1 MFILIPVRRA
11 SFPFVPSISTDSIL
25 RYFPP
30 AFFSL
35 RRIQRHSTLK
45 QPCNGYSDEQLH
57 NLLQQC
63 TKAQTLE
70 VLRSFHAFTVILG
83 PYARQP
89 IYFSNNVIT
98 LYASFKE
105 LQSAHKVFDKMPQ
118 RNGVSYNA
126 LISAYSYNHQIDD
139 AWEMFCDMLCCGF
152 GPTQFTFG
160 SLLSC
165 PSLDIR
171 RGCTLHGLML
181 SSGLFSDPHGGTS
194 LIGMYGRH
202 GCIDDAFR
210 AFQDMPEKNLVTW
223 NSIISLLACS
233 GFVQE
238 SLTAFC
244 KLMRSNYGLSGST
257 MVGLITGL
265 TGQEAPTL
273 GEQIYSLA
281 VKNGLN
287 YDISTLNALL
297 NTRVNYLDFASAER
311 MLKEAPVRDVVTYNT
326 LIGAFAKSER
336 PHRGIELLFSL
347 LVEEIL
353 PNETTYVGVINC
365 CTNVRIPIYG
375 KYIHAKVIRS
385 SFQNDVLI
393 GSALVD
399 FYGKCS
405 LLDSAYCCFDE
416 IYDKNVVSWNS
427 LIVAFSIKS
436 HTTSANLLREMLS
449 LAYCPDEFTFSAV
462 LKSSSIFEVQQVH
475 CLIMRMGY
483 LKNEYVFNSLLTS
496 YAKNGSL
503 SDALLIATSM
513 EMGLS
518 VVSYNVIAA
527 TYSRARQYYKSL
539 HTLSKVDEPDIV
551 SWNILI
557 SACSHNGHHIEAFEL
572 FKHMVEDQIFPD
584 NYATVS
590 ILCGCSSLRSLSLGS
605 SVHGLLIKT
614 NFKNCDTFVC
624 NVLMDMYAKC
634 GCIEDSLKIFK
645 ANRDKNR
652 ITWTIMISAL
662 GHHGFAHEALEMF
675 KEMELLGIK
684 PDAISFI
691 AALSA
696 CRHGGLVK
704 EGMELFSQMQLG
716 YDIEPKMDHYH
727 AVVDLLARHGHLK
740 EAEQATWKATALL
753 GRAAIGLEDNC
764 ITQKT
769 NYQKSK
775 STYWKIDVLEWW
787 LIWQSK

>member
-1 MFILIPVRRA
+1 MFILTHVRRA
-11 SFPFVPSISTDSIL
+11 SFPLVLSSVSTDSIL

-35 RRIQRHSTLK
+35 SRTQRHSTVK

-57 NLLQQC
+57 TLLQQC
-63 TKAQTLE
+63 IKAQTLE

-83 PYARQP
+83 PHARQP

-139 AWEMFCDMLCCGF
+139 AWEMFCDMLSCDV

-171 RGCTLHGLML
+171 RGCTMHGLML
-181 SSGLFSDPHGGTS
+181 RSGLFSADPHGGTS

-223 NSIISLLACS
+223 NSIISLLACC

-238 SLTAFC
+238 SLTAFR
-244 KLMRSNYGLSGST
+244 KLLTSNYGLSGST
-257 MVGLITGL
+257 MVGLLTGL
-265 TGQEAPTL
+265 TGQDAPTL

-281 VKNGLN
+281 VKSGLN

-297 NTRVNYLDFASAER
+297 NTCVKYLDFASAER
-311 MLKEAPVRDVVTYNT
+311 MFKEAPVRDVVTYNT

-347 LVEEIL
+347 LMEEIL

-365 CTNVRIPIYG
+365 CANIRIPIYG
-375 KYIHAKVIRS
+375 EYIHAKVLRS

-405 LLDSAYCCFDE
+405 LLDSAHCCFDE
-416 IYDKNVVSWNS
+416 IYEKNVVSWNS
-427 LIVAFSIKS
+427 LIVAFSTRS

-503 SDALLIATSM
+503 SDALLVATSM
-513 EMGLS
+513 ETGLS
-518 VVSYNVIAA
+518 VVSYNAIAA
-527 TYSRARQYYKSL
+527 TYSRAGQYYKSVQ
-539 HTLSKVDEPDIV
+539 TLSKVDEPDIV
-551 SWNILI
+551 SWNILV

-572 FKHMVEDQIFPD
+572 FKHMLEVQIFPD

-590 ILCGCSSLRSLSLGS
+590 ILCGCSSLRSFSLGS

-624 NVLMDMYAKC
+624 NILMDMYAKC
-634 GCIEDSLKIFK
+634 GCIEESLKIFN
-645 ANRDKNR
+645 ANTDKNR

-662 GHHGFAHEALEMF
+662 GRHGFAHEALEMF

-684 PDAISFI
+684 PDGISFI

-696 CRHGGLVK
+696 CRHGGLVE

-716 YDIEPKMDHYH
+716 YDTEPKMDHYH
-727 AVVDLLARHGHLK
+727 VVVDLLARHGHIK
-740 EAEQATWKATALL
+740 EAEQVIASMPFPPNA
-753 GRAAIGLEDNC
+753 
-764 ITQKT
+764 
-769 NYQKSK
+769 
-775 STYWKIDVLEWW
+775 
-787 LIWQSK
+787 LIWRSFLGNCKRWRTSEIMTKAQLS